1 MGMGQEL
8 GFAGLEEQKALLLQK
23 RKVIMDMA
31 MSKNG

>member
-8 GFAGLEEQKALLLQK
+8 GFAGLEERKALSLQK